1 LIDKCNQLILFLLLL
16 SSVSCFQDQTAF
28 DIADTD
34 ILKALENLREQQAL
48 IKENS
53 QTNNKK
59 QSSIPKKR

>member
-1 LIDKCNQLILFLLLL
+1 LVLL